1 MQNTFHRTFIM
12 RNILLLTIS
21 AFLLISCGG
30 ENKGDKQSQLEALYK
45 EHASLNEK
53 IKKLEKEIA
62 TEGGAKKN
70 QRAYLVKLSEVQP
83 VPFVH
88 YLDIYGKV
96 DAEENVV
103 VSAQMPGTVSKIMV
117 KAGQRVSRG
126 QIMAIL
132 DDGPIVSGIEE
143 LKTGI
148 AFARDLYEKQAK
160 LWEQKIGT
168 EIQYLSAKNQKEA
181 LEKKLV
187 TLQEQLDMTRVK
199 SPIDGTVDEVYM
211 KTGQSTA
218 PGAPG
223 IRVLNLGTL
232 KAVAEVAETYAS
244 KVKTGNDVTVR
255 FPDLGRDVNSKISY
269 SAKNINPLNRTFNV
283 EVSLASDEEFHPN
296 MLAILKIADYKKES
310 ALIVP
315 VNVVQNSEIGQYVM
329 LAVQKNGKWMAEKRT
344 VKVGQ
349 SYGDKSEI
357 LEGLQPGDKVITA
370 GFQDL
375 NTGDLIKM

>member
-1 MQNTFHRTFIM
+1 M
-12 RNILLLTIS
+12 RNNFIYIPTMRKLFMFFVCSILL
-21 AFLLISCGG
+21 FSCAE
-30 ENKGDKQSQLEALYK
+30 ENKGNKQSQLDALYK
-45 EHASLNEK
+45 EHVKLNEK

-62 TEGGAKKN
+62 MESGAKKN
-70 QRAYLVKLSEVQP
+70 QRSTLVKLAEVKP
-83 VPFVH
+83 MPFVH

-96 DAEENVV
+96 DAEENVMV
-103 VSAQMPGTVSKIMV
+103 GPQMPGTVSKILV
-117 KAGQRVSRG
+117 KTGQKVSRG
-126 QIMAIL
+126 QILAAL

-143 LKTGI
+143 LKTGL
-148 AFARDLYEKQAK
+148 AFARDMFEKQSK
-160 LWEQKIGT
+160 LWDQKIGT

-181 LEKKLV
+181 LEKKLI
-187 TLQEQLDMTRVK
+187 TLQEQLDMTRIK
-199 SPIDGTVDEVYM
+199 SPIEGTVDEVYL
-211 KTGQSTA
+211 KVGQATA

-223 IRVLNLGTL
+223 IRVLNLKSL

-255 FPDLGRDVNSKISY
+255 FPDLNRDFESKISY

-283 EVSLASDEEFHPN
+283 EVALNSDDDFHPN

-315 VNVVQNSEIGQYVM
+315 VNVVQNSENGQYVM
-329 LAVQKNGKWMAEKRT
+329 LGVMKDGKWQSEKRA

-349 SYGDKSEI
+349 SYGDHTEI
-357 LEGLQPGDKVITA
+357 LEGLSSGDKVIVT

-375 NTGDLIKM
+375 NTGDLIKP